1 MHHTYFPSIKI
12 KPLNSE
18 LNSIRHL
25 LALLRAH
32 HIFNVSGLRF
42 NMKANATWSF
52 LTALKIKVNVKVTL
66 QQSTNT
72 QSGSRGIALL
82 FV

>member
-1 MHHTYFPSIKI
+1 MHDTYFPCIKI
-12 KPLNSE
+12 KPLNAE

-25 LALLRAH
+25 LALLGDH
-32 HIFNVSGLRF
+32 HIFSVSGLRF
-42 NMKANATWSF
+42 NMNANATWSF
-52 LTALKIKVNVKVTL
+52 LTALKIKVKVKVTL